1 MSTQSE
7 LSTRSIKNTLK
18 NQTDKRVSEK
28 AADSLAEELD
38 EYGEEIASKAVQIAD
53 DADRITVREEDIR
66 KAILQHTIGENE

>member
-18 NQTDKRVSEK
+18 NQTGKRVSKE

-38 EYGEEIASKAVQIAD
+38 GYGEEIASTAVEIANSE
-53 DADRITVREEDIR
+53 DRITVREEDVR
-66 KAILQHTIGENE
+66 KAILQHSYGEAE